1 MQVKWWFY
9 KQMGLYNLWYLITS
23 VITIHLRWING
34 LIKLSGTPRAQGF
47 LATGTRIFWDR
58 YAPTRNRYKTHPAWQ
73 FKRSISALE
82 SGNLGVKWPETRD
95 LLMFSLFVRSWHN
108 PFLAMMLYLSSNP
121 FFDRRRSPAV
131 SLSIPTSIQWKIGE
145 SCDRD
150 QWGDACH
157 LRCVLSSNKWLYRS
171 NPLTLQMP
179 NKNYAL
185 LAATWL
191 GETSFVQLGS
201 FHEKGHS
208 SGTCWYTAFGMN
220 KSTASHVRPPIL
232 FLSPES
238 IDVV

>member
-1 MQVKWWFY
+1 MIMQVKWWFY

-73 FKRSISALE
+73 FKRIISALE

-108 PFLAMMLYLSSNP
+108 PFLAFFLKYLSSNP
-121 FFDRRRSPAV
+121 LRPFRRSPAV
-131 SLSIPTSIQWKIGE
+131 SLSIPMSIQWKIGD
-145 SCDRD
+145 CDRD

-185 LAATWL
+185 LAATWS
-191 GETSFVQLGS
+191 GETSCSVGFVSRKRS
-201 FHEKGHS
+201 FFGYMLVHSIWDEKING
-208 SGTCWYTAFGMN
+208 
-220 KSTASHVRPPIL
+220 KSCASTLPIL
-232 FLSPES
+232 FLSP
-238 IDVV
+238 